1 MARLA
6 NRRVHYDIEWKVLI
20 DKEPIIGD
28 LIRRSDFRLNSLCL
42 QAKGKA
48 QDRVNSKDKNAVK
61 LYCRAQIA
69 KKGIKAYNL
78 TLNEIGE

>member
-1 MARLA
+1 MPDLDQTPRLSIE
-6 NRRVHYDIEWKVLI
+6 HGPEDGDEEEKEEIDYDIEWKVLM

-48 QDRVNSKDKNAVK
+48 QDRANSKDKDV
-61 LYCRAQIA
+61 
-69 KKGIKAYNL
+69 
-78 TLNEIGE
+78 